1 MHHRDV
7 KRRIVLPSLLQDEQR
22 AERLKAADHDE
33 GVEVILLEL
42 GGDGAQVY
50 VRQLTVRAELGPA
63 TRRPV
68 VDAEP
73 GELVDVVVEETW
85 ETVVDGE
92 GFVALADTVTDGCSR
107 GGVHTT
113 GGGTDARITFKYGN
127 KNKNRNRVV

>member
-1 MHHRDV
+1 MERGV
-7 KRRIVLPSLLQDEQR
+7 MFPRRLQNQQR
-22 AERLKAADHDE
+22 PIRLEPADHDQR
-33 GVEVILLEL
+33 VEFVLLEL
-42 GGDGAQVY
+42 GRDATQVN
-50 VRQLTVRAELGPA
+50 VGQFAVRAEFGSA
-63 TRRPV
+63 AGHPV

-92 GFVALADTVTDGCSR
+92 GFVALADTVTDGCSS

-127 KNKNRNRVV
+127 KNRNRNM